1 MAWINATVD
10 FNGVTYLSH
19 RRGIIFVV
27 PHCSGLEVGDIFKA
41 DSSQFEVLTAVDLH
55 DRGETLVMD
64 TKEIKDDKPKARRDA
79 SKSREES
86 VGSQSDD
93 GLSSED

>member
-1 MAWINATVD
+1 MAWINSTVD

-27 PHCSGLEVGDIFKA
+27 PHCSGLEVGDTFKA

-64 TKEIKDDKPKARRDA
+64 TKEISDDKPKARRNGTRD
-79 SKSREES
+79 RGTE
-86 VGSQSDD
+86 VQ
-93 GLSSED
+93 SEDHNGHVNED

>member
-64 TKEIKDDKPKARRDA
+64 TKEIKDDKPKARRTKN
-79 SKSREES
+79 KSG
-86 VGSQSDD
+86 GSAISLQGVD
-93 GLSSED
+93 GHHNED

>member
-55 DRGETLVMD
+55 DRGETLVRTD
-64 TKEIKDDKPKARRDA
+64 PGLGLISGLLRFCPHFVLHLHTI
-79 SKSREES
+79 SK
-86 VGSQSDD
+86 
-93 GLSSED
+93 LPSS

>member
-64 TKEIKDDKPKARRDA
+64 TKEIKDAKPKSRRIDNKA
-79 SKSREES
+79 GGDNLELP
-86 VGSQSDD
+86 GDD
-93 GLSSED
+93 GRTSED

>member
-1 MAWINATVD
+1 MAWINATVN

-64 TKEIKDDKPKARRDA
+64 TKEIKDDKPKARRNA
-79 SKSREES
+79 
-86 VGSQSDD
+86 VGDR
-93 GLSSED
+93 GTEVPSEDHNGHVDED

>member
-64 TKEIKDDKPKARRDA
+64 TKEIKDDKPKARRVPDNTGG
-79 SKSREES
+79 E
-86 VGSQSDD
+86 
-93 GLSSED
+93 